1 MVGVVA
7 SGMLRR
13 LLIAGFAA
21 VLLAS
26 CNGGD
31 DEGSS
36 PTTTPFDFD
45 ATSTTLLPTTPVV
58 AKVLSPEPAS
68 VQGAGGRGMV
78 VALKFIAQDPTLLPA
93 QFRLG
98 GALPPPAPA
107 AKPGHNPAFPG
118 LVVGL
123 STTGSALGGPS
134 VNLANLFQVVSPSL
148 QLDGSR
154 EVSAVWTNSAVEF
167 GTDVDTTLTAYV
179 VAGTAP
185 DTIPPSLT
193 NVDVLSN
200 TVEITFHIG
209 AGEESPAI
217 AAGTP
222 TSTASTTPGAT
233 ITTRAGAATTTT
245 RAGATTT
252 TTRPATTTTRA
263 STTVPPST
271 STTRCTIPILNTP
284 C

>member
-1 MVGVVA
+1 
-7 SGMLRR
+7 MLRR
-13 LLIAGFAA
+13 LLISGLAA

-26 CNGGD
+26 CSGGD

-36 PTTTPFDFD
+36 PTTSPFPFDG
-45 ATSTTLLPTTPVV
+45 TSTTLLPTTPVV

-78 VALKFIAQDPTLLPA
+78 VALKFTAKDPTVLPA
-93 QFRLG
+93 EFRLG
-98 GALPPPAPA
+98 GALPSPAPA

-123 STTGSALGGPS
+123 SSTGSALGGPS

-154 EVSAVWTNSAVEF
+154 EVSAVWTNSAVDF
-167 GTDVDTTLTAYV
+167 GTDIDTVLTAYV
-179 VAGTAP
+179 VAATAP
-185 DTIPPSLT
+185 DTIPPSQA
-193 NVDVLSN
+193 NIEVLSN
-200 TVEITFHIG
+200 TVEVTFHIG
-209 AGEESPAI
+209 GAGAGGALAPA
-217 AAGTP
+217 GDGS
-222 TSTASTTPGAT
+222 STTSTTPG
-233 ITTRAGAATTTT
+233 ATTTT

-252 TTRPATTTTRA
+252 TRAGATTTTARPATTTTRA
-263 STTVPPST
+263 PTTTVAPTT
-271 STTRCTIPILNTP
+271 STTKSLLCGLIQ